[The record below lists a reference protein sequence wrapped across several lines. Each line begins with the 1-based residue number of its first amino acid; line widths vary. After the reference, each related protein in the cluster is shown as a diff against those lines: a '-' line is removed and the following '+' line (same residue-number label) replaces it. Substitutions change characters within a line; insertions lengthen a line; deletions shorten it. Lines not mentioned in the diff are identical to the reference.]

1 METPSSDVEFDVDAP
16 LFVVWSVSRLADGRL
31 LETTRT
37 VWLGSRV
44 RFHYTG

>member
-1 METPSSDVEFDVDAP
+1 MEAP
-16 LFVVWSVSRLADGRL
+16 TSEGGRQHPYRQRDGRL

-44 RFHYTG
+44 RFHCTD

>member
-1 METPSSDVEFDVDAP
+1 MEAP
-16 LFVVWSVSRLADGRL
+16 TSEGGRQRPYRHQDGRL

-44 RFHYTG
+44 RFHYTD